1 MKVLPV
7 KFSDTQTLKIKDVV
21 EVVGTDASKVA
32 RAAMR
37 LGLNQIQAMASRDLD
52 KAKDLVLINDARS
65 K

>member
-1 MKVLPV
+1 MKMLPV
-7 KFSDTQTLKIKDVV
+7 KFSDTQTLKIKDLVD
-21 EVVGTDASKVA
+21 VVGIDNSKIA

-37 LGLNQIQAMASRDLD
+37 LGVEQIIALASVDLD